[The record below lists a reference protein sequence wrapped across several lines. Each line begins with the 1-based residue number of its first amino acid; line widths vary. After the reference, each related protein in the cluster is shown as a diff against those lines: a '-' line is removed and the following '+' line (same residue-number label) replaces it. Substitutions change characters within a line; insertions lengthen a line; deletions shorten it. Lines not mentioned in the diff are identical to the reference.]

1 MVSISIYSTPIWS
14 FDGTSRSAITCL
26 NMLGLPCIL
35 HVLLKLLKCV
45 WMFAIETET
54 WSISYIRTPD
64 TINNSDALWS
74 MRENRLLS
82 ILMMLG
88 YWKPYE
94 TDISHWSGL
103 CWTKQEHVFH
113 STNSVGCLQRH
124 RYEFQYIM
132 IYIKNCFHNMP
143 MVFNEFEHKEIHTDH
158 WGGLKNIFWK
168 QNC

>member
-1 MVSISIYSTPIWS
+1 MNSVPDYDLFVAYLVVWRGISPCYNLPKYARIALYFTYVVE
-14 FDGTSRSAITCL
+14 TSKMCL
-26 NMLGLPCIL
+26 HDCYWNWNVK
-35 HVLLKLLKCV
+35 HFVY
-45 WMFAIETET
+45 T
-54 WSISYIRTPD
+54 D

-94 TDISHWSGL
+94 TDIIHWSGL
-103 CWTKQEHVFH
+103 HWTKQEHVFD

-132 IYIKNCFHNMP
+132 ICIKNCFHNMP
-143 MVFNEFEHKEIHTDH
+143 MVFNEFEHKEIHTDR
-158 WGGLKNIFWK
+158 WGWLKNVFWK